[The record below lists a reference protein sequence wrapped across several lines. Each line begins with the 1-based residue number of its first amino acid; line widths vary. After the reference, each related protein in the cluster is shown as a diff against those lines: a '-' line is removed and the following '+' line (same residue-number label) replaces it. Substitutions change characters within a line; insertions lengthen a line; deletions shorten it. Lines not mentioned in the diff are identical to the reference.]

1 MTDARDTVKLIV
13 KSRHNGHDG
22 AMRYVRRILFAG
34 LAVLPMVGCMPLDT
48 YYKAGASVSRMERD
62 RTTCEVRALR
72 DAPVASQLRRGA
84 PIFIPPERYCD
95 SNGNCTVYGGYWE
108 PGPLYTVDVNAD
120 LRQRVEM
127 QCMMDRGYLE
137 VSLPPCPAQL
147 AKATPPARTTV
158 FPNLTETACVI
169 RNSDKSWQIVP

>member
-1 MTDARDTVKLIV
+1 MTDARDTVKSIV
-13 KSRHNGHDG
+13 KTPATGQHGSMKH
-22 AMRYVRRILFAG
+22 AKRILAVVFAAA
-34 LAVLPMVGCMPLDT
+34 LLVGCMPLDT

-72 DAPVASQLRRGA
+72 DAPVATQIRRAA
-84 PIFIPPERYCD
+84 PIFVPPERYCD

-108 PGPLYTVDVNAD
+108 PGPIYTVDVNAD
-120 LRQRVEM
+120 LRERVQA
-127 QCMMDRGYLE
+127 QCMMDRGYVE
-137 VSLPPCPAQL
+137 VSLPPCSQQV

-158 FPNLTETACVI
+158 FPKLTETACVI